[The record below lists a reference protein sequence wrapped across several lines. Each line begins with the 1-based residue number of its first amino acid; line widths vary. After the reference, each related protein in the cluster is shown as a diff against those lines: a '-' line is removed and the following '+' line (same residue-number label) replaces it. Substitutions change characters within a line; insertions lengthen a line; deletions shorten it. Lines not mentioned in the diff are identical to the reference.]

1 MRFALGSRRNFVVV
15 EWLFGVGVVAS
26 IIHAYLFL
34 RSDGFLPP
42 PFYFNYDD
50 TLMDGYNT
58 AYWAFQGGIYDVWRS
73 IYPPVSFAWFKL
85 FAMPRCY
92 VGSEAYWRACDWWL
106 VTMLVGFTIGN
117 AVLVWC
123 MYRRHRRATALPRA
137 IAVGFGMPMLFALE
151 RGNLIVPAFTFFV
164 LAFGNLLPQARL
176 RWLAAGMAANFKPY
190 LIAAIFA
197 VLLRRRWRWFEGA
210 LLGCVLVYL
219 ISWIIV
225 GDGSPMQ
232 VFRNTVVFADSD
244 RTADW
249 SVAYYP
255 SSYIPLHS
263 FLANSR
269 APLSRMLGSAPMEF
283 AGWFL
288 PVITRISQLM
298 GVLGAAAIWLRP
310 SLFPATRSIA
320 FAVIIAL
327 TAQETG
333 GYAVCFVAFLVFFE
347 EGSGWCVRTALVLC
361 YLLSLCADV
370 VLVQLDVQ
378 LGLESYLGG
387 RPVTASYGLTLGT
400 LVRPLMLLMIM
411 NLLSA
416 ATLHRLLLTLH
427 GEGRLA
433 IPWRARPSYAAQP

>member
-1 MRFALGSRRNFVVV
+1 MRVALRPRRIFVIV
-15 EWLFGVGVVAS
+15 EWLFGAAIVAS

-34 RSDGFLPP
+34 LSDGFLPP

-50 TLMDGYNT
+50 TFMDGYNT
-58 AYWAFQGGIYDVWRS
+58 AYWAFQSGTYDTWRS
-73 IYPPVSFAWFKL
+73 IYPPISFAWFKL

-92 VGSEAYWRACDWWL
+92 VGSEAYWRTCDWWL
-106 VTMLVGFTIGN
+106 MTMLIGFTIGN
-117 AVLVWC
+117 ALLVWR

-151 RGNLIVPAFTFFV
+151 RGNLIILAFTFFV
-164 LAFGNLLPQARL
+164 LAFGNLLPQARW

-190 LIAAIFA
+190 LISAIFA

-210 LLGCVLVYL
+210 LVGCVLVYL
-219 ISWIIV
+219 VSWIIV

-232 VFRNTVVFADSD
+232 VFRNTIVFADSD

-263 FLANSR
+263 FLGNSR
-269 APLSRMLGSAPMEF
+269 APLSRILGSTPMEF

-288 PVITRISQLM
+288 PTVTRLSQLL
-298 GVLGAAAIWLRP
+298 GLLGAAAIWLRP
-310 SLFPATRSIA
+310 ALFPATRGVA
-320 FAVIIAL
+320 LATIIAL

-333 GYAVCFVAFLVFFE
+333 GYAVCFVTFLVFFE
-347 EGSGWCVRTALVLC
+347 EGSGWCRRLALVLC
-361 YLLSLCADV
+361 YMLSLCADI
-370 VLVQLDVQ
+370 VLVELDVQ

-400 LVRPLMLLMIM
+400 LVRPLMLLMVM
-411 NLLSA
+411 NLLSL
-416 ATLHRLLLTLH
+416 ATLHRLLTALH
-427 GEGRLA
+427 AEGRLT